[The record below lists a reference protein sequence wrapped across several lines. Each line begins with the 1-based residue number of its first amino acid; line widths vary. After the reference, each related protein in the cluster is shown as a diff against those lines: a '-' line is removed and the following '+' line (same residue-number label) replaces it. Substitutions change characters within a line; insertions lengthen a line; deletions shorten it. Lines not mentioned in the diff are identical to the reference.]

1 MFQYRHKQIHINI
14 TSFIFRH
21 DDVILLFLSGSFFS
35 LASKPASLLA
45 NELLPA
51 NVPFWSLFP
60 CNCASRW
67 FPVQLC
73 PRVWTSLENG
83 RVAAK
88 PPGPP
93 VEGTT
98 LHYSCHAG
106 FILEGRNMTH
116 CTKLGKWDAPKPTCL
131 CEYLTDDARLLS
143 AVDRCCCLCKKSLDS
158 NHSQTC
164 RNISV
169 LDGFHVRS

>member
-1 MFQYRHKQIHINI
+1 MNKKLIIIRNYTARKNR
-14 TSFIFRH
+14 S
-21 DDVILLFLSGSFFS
+21 LFLAMMMSHFCSYRCHSGAFCP
-35 LASKPASLLA
+35 LT
-45 NELLPA
+45 
-51 NVPFWSLFP
+51 
-60 CNCASRW
+60 CALGRVCRVTVRLW

-83 RVAAK
+83 RVTAK

-131 CEYLTDDARLLS
+131 CE
-143 AVDRCCCLCKKSLDS
+143 
-158 NHSQTC
+158 
-164 RNISV
+164 
-169 LDGFHVRS
+169 

>member
-1 MFQYRHKQIHINI
+1 MA
-14 TSFIFRH
+14 
-21 DDVILLFLSGSFFS
+21 V
-35 LASKPASLLA
+35 
-45 NELLPA
+45 
-51 NVPFWSLFP
+51 
-60 CNCASRW
+60 
-67 FPVQLC
+67 
-73 PRVWTSLENG
+73 
-83 RVAAK
+83 K

-143 AVDRCCCLCKKSLDS
+143 TVDLRRKSLDA

-164 RNISV
+164 WNVSV
-169 LDGFHVRS
+169 LEGFRVRIGKSVTANTA